1 VTGEKGSSLKK
12 AGKSF
17 QVCNWKL
24 MGVEETGSHG
34 SLSQQVRVLSVENV
48 QLNGVRAVLRL
59 AGKNGSLATA
69 RAVL

>member
-1 VTGEKGSSLKK
+1 LETYGSRRDWLSWKPFPAGE
-12 AGKSF
+12 
-17 QVCNWKL
+17 
-24 MGVEETGSHG
+24 
-34 SLSQQVRVLSVENV
+34 VLSVENV